1 MPIVSE
7 IDTSE
12 YRQPDYPIDPVFIR
26 RWSPRAM
33 SGEPVSERELL
44 TLFEAARWAPS
55 SYNEQP
61 WRFLYARQDTKHW
74 STFFNLLVEL
84 NQSWAKNAAV
94 LVVLVSKTTFSH
106 NGKPN
111 RVHTFDA
118 GSAWENLALQAARM
132 GLVAHG
138 MAGFDADKAR
148 RELHVPEDFAVEAM
162 IAIGQPGRS
171 EDLPE
176 PLRQRE
182 VPSGRKPVSEVVC
195 EGPFKL

>member
-7 IDTSE
+7 IDPTQ
-12 YRQPDYPIDPVFIR
+12 YRQADHPIDSIFVK

-33 SGEPVSERELL
+33 AGEPISEQELM

-61 WRFLYARQDTKHW
+61 WRFLYARRDTKPW
-74 STFFNLLVEL
+74 RTFFDLLVEL
-84 NQSWAKNAAV
+84 NQSWTKNAAV
-94 LVVLVSKTTFSH
+94 LIVLIAKKTFTH
-106 NGKPN
+106 NGEPN
-111 RVHTFDA
+111 RVHIFDA

-138 MAGFDADKAR
+138 MAGFDEEKAR
-148 RELHVPEDFAVEAM
+148 RDLGVPEDFTVAAM
-162 IAIGQPGRS
+162 IALGQPGRS

-176 PLRQRE
+176 ALRGRE
-182 VPSGRKPVSEVVC
+182 VPSSRKPVAEFVC
-195 EGPFKL
+195 EGKFRF